1 MYQNIKFNSTLFL
14 AFSML
19 SVLPITAHEYYLQ
32 KKFLRLLFYGICDKK
47 FFLKTLESAIISVC
61 SDAFWKGIERYSR
74 LPDFNTFKFL
84 LF

>member
-32 KKFLRLLFYGICDKK
+32 KKKIKK
-47 FFLKTLESAIISVC
+47 KTLESAIISVC

-74 LPDFNTFKFL
+74 LPDFNTSKFL

>member
-32 KKFLRLLFYGICDKK
+32 KKI
-47 FFLKTLESAIISVC
+47 FLKTLESAIISVC